1 MTKVFLTKANTKK
14 QASFQALFYI
24 ACFGSFML
32 LDSCKIQRPEKFYEK
47 VENQTEP
54 IDAIIVPGV
63 PFRDSSWSN
72 VMKLRMHWA
81 KHLWDRG
88 MTKNVILS
96 GGAIYTP
103 YSECKIMRLYAIQMG
118 IPKEHIFI
126 DSLAQHS
133 TENVYYSYYV
143 AQDNGLDRIAVASD
157 PYQTK
162 ALKPFVRKLNRKLN
176 TDVLLLPAILDSMN
190 ATPMKDYK
198 IDYQQ
203 AVDSNFINIT
213 ETQSLMYRLFG
224 TMGMHI
230 DWKTRPQMGSGN
242 NR

>member
-1 MTKVFLTKANTKK
+1 MIRVFLTKTNKK
-14 QASFQALFYI
+14 QQASLQALFYI
-24 ACFGSFML
+24 ACFGSFIL
-32 LDSCKIQRPEKFYEK
+32 LASCKIQRPEKFYET
-47 VENQTEP
+47 VENQNGP

-81 KHLWDRG
+81 KHLWDRR
-88 MTKNVILS
+88 MTTNVILS
-96 GGAIYTP
+96 GGAIYTT

-118 IPKEHIFI
+118 IPPENIFI
-126 DSLAQHS
+126 DTLAQHS

-143 AQDNGLDRIAVASD
+143 AQDNGLENIAVASD

-176 TDVLLLPAILDSMN
+176 ANVLLLPAILDSMS

-230 DWKTRPQMGSGN
+230 NWKTRP
-242 NR
+242 